1 MKSENKNHGAGQSAK
16 RTMSASHERK
26 QSDKPAAAADIT
38 QLTGIATY
46 DQQTGSFLFEPSDV
60 AYGRLQGYILHGVGQ
75 QLTDGTLLFNPV
87 TRKRYQGLRIAK
99 LPHGWVNM
107 TRNANIYLALSVP
120 MNHRGDVGLTL
131 YTEAADA
138 AIAVNKFLR
147 NVACNCG
154 KPIDQLTWDDVA
166 ANAAFLG
173 TKSQKDLLG
182 NEKTKSERGEKP
194 FGDAAPETNSQR
206 CEETSS
212 KTSQEVERRN
222 VEEAKRQFE
231 EAIQDYLDTEGVG
244 DNNTTTDHI
253 IYFGI
258 QAQAEGYVAE
268 RTSTRSVKEP
278 NDGSTDD
285 APFSED
291 LTQGGEVLPTVRRER
306 SDYNYKKQN
315 NCNCTT
321 TGASKSKSSRSKH
334 TDNQHFRIGGDC

>member
-1 MKSENKNHGAGQSAK
+1 MYTKIFRVKHQDEPTQVLG
-16 RTMSASHERK
+16 K
-26 QSDKPAAAADIT
+26 QSDKPHAGADIT
-38 QLTGIATY
+38 QLTGTATY
-46 DQQTGSFLFEPSDV
+46 
-60 AYGRLQGYILHGVGQ
+60 
-75 QLTDGTLLFNPV
+75 
-87 TRKRYQGLRIAK
+87 K
-99 LPHGWVNM
+99 
-107 TRNANIYLALSVP
+107 
-120 MNHRGDVGLTL
+120 
-131 YTEAADA
+131 EA
-138 AIAVNKFLR
+138 
-147 NVACNCG
+147 
-154 KPIDQLTWDDVA
+154 
-166 ANAAFLG
+166 
-173 TKSQKDLLG
+173 
-182 NEKTKSERGEKP
+182 
-194 FGDAAPETNSQR
+194 
-206 CEETSS
+206 SS
-212 KTSQEVERRN
+212 KASLETERRK

-231 EAIQDYLDTEGVG
+231 DAIEDYLSSDDAAPEMESQRCEEASSKRDCPTDESGQDHLDTEGVG

-334 TDNQHFRIGGDC
+334 TDNQHFRIGWDC